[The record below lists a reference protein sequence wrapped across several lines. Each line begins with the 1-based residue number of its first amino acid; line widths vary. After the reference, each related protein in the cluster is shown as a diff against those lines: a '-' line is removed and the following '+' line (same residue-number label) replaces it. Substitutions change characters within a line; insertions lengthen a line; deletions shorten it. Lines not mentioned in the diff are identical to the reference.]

1 MKKLI
6 LSAAVA
12 ILAISGAQAQTAFGL
27 KGGLNVSN
35 LYGSGVSN
43 DATKSLFGG
52 NGGFFAS
59 IPASTNFYI
68 QPEVSYSME
77 GAMYKGSDAKT
88 KLNFVNI
95 PVMLKYVTPGGF
107 FVEAG
112 PQLGILV
119 SAENEVNDV
128 ESDIKGLLKSTNF
141 SVGGGIGFKLDPSI
155 AVGARYMAGL
165 SNLTENNP
173 SELKSNNLSINLFYT
188 FGR

>member
-12 ILAISGAQAQTAFGL
+12 LFAITGAQAQTAFGL

-35 LYGSGVSN
+35 LSGSGINSDN
-43 DATKSLFGG
+43 TKSLVGANAG
-52 NGGFFAS
+52 LFAS
-59 IPASTNFYI
+59 IPAATNFYI
-68 QPEVSYSME
+68 QPELSYSLE
-77 GAMYKGSDAKT
+77 GAQYKTPNAKT

-95 PVMLKYVTPGGF
+95 PVMLKYVTNSGF

-112 PQLGILV
+112 PQLGILT
-119 SAENEVNDV
+119 SAKNEAGNITA
-128 ESDIKGLLKSTNF
+128 DIKNDLKSTNF
-141 SVGGGIGFKLDPSI
+141 SLGGGIGYKLDPSL
-155 AVGARYMAGL
+155 AVGARYMAGISDL
-165 SNLTENNP
+165 SETNS